1 MDYCSSKTIALSI
14 PSGWSRGWFTG
25 VSYLQESVGIQMGP
39 VLPEAGVKRERF
51 RKRERRKRHFP
62 KILGSEAS
70 GKRLLYIHIIFY
82 IYCIY
87 IQKNM

>member
-1 MDYCSSKTIALSI
+1 
-14 PSGWSRGWFTG
+14 
-25 VSYLQESVGIQMGP
+25 
-39 VLPEAGVKRERF
+39 VLPEAGAKRERF